1 MKPSQEHQLG
11 YARCKTCLSTIKFVD
26 AHVSLS
32 LLVIACPGFLWT
44 LFDQSLPVVLRSHM
58 PFEHID
64 SELSWHILTFL
75 HFAALCTWS
84 CTRLCIL
91 YLCKTLYKCI
101 SLSLYIHT
109 HIGRAMGHLHLC
121 IISSRGDGIRRV
133 RLPVEAS
140 LCMLSWH
147 STVDRICTLFVF
159 VKTWTLEALEEY
171 VILRLSFWILGSN
184 AEDYG
189 HLAGWAKWSTEQKQP
204 VLVPANA
211 DRLWIPVGVEVSKLP
226 WELYGTTEAHRKCLN
241 AALYMQ
247 HVRVGQCNQC
257 FTSDRFT
264 SLVMQLWC

>member
-1 MKPSQEHQLG
+1 MYL
-11 YARCKTCLSTIKFVD
+11 
-26 AHVSLS
+26 SLS
-32 LLVIACPGFLWT
+32 L
-44 LFDQSLPVVLRSHM
+44 S
-58 PFEHID
+58 
-64 SELSWHILTFL
+64 
-75 HFAALCTWS
+75 
-84 CTRLCIL
+84 
-91 YLCKTLYKCI
+91 
-101 SLSLYIHT
+101 IHT